1 MEVRRNEMKKF
12 NMMLV
17 LMLVLAAV
25 ILLGGCAQSGPGSS
39 DSVSAAEAEPSSA
52 FGSETSEEEAG
63 VINVFVPS
71 TMTLSMNDLIEAY
84 RSEGA
89 GRVVAN
95 YSDSES
101 LSRQIRE
108 NADCDIFI
116 CDDPAVLDK
125 LDQEGYLQPE
135 TRTAFS
141 DREIVLTTHAQEEG
155 HANVEAFYEFLLSD
169 QAQQIMNESF
179 DSMAAESTDSGVSSE
194 SASAVS

>member
-1 MEVRRNEMKKF
+1 MKKF

-116 CDDPAVLDK
+116 CDDPAVLDQ

>member
-116 CDDPAVLDK
+116 CDDPAVLDQ

-194 SASAVS
+194 SAPAVS

>member
-116 CDDPAVLDK
+116 CDDPAVLDQ

>member
-1 MEVRRNEMKKF
+1 MKKF

-116 CDDPAVLDK
+116 CDDPAVLDQ

-194 SASAVS
+194 SAPAVS

>member
-1 MEVRRNEMKKF
+1 MR
-12 NMMLV
+12 
-17 LMLVLAAV
+17 AGWSQIIP
-25 ILLGGCAQSGPGSS
+25 IL
-39 DSVSAAEAEPSSA
+39 
-52 FGSETSEEEAG
+52 
-63 VINVFVPS
+63 
-71 TMTLSMNDLIEAY
+71 
-84 RSEGA
+84 
-89 GRVVAN
+89 
-95 YSDSES
+95 ES

-108 NADCDIFI
+108 NADCAIFI